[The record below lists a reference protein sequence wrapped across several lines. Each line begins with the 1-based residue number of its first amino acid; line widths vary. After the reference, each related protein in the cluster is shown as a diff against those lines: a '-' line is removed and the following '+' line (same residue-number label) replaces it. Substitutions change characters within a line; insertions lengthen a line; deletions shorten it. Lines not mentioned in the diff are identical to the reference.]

1 MAYSETYEYTT
12 TVYSNNFINVRKV
25 DIISKDGVEVGR
37 GKSGFTIVPGGDTSE
52 LPAQIQAI
60 ATAVHTPAVVAAYKA
75 SQITVPAP
83 EVSTGDIDL
92 PEVNTGDVDL
102 PEVGTA
108 DL

>member
-1 MAYSETYEYTT
+1 MAYSESYEYTT
-12 TVYSNNFINVRKV
+12 TVYSNNFISVKRV
-25 DIISKDGVEVGR
+25 DIITKDGVEVGR

-60 ATAVHTPAVVAAYKA
+60 AKAVHTPAVVAAYKA

-83 EVSTGDIDL
+83 EVSTGDIA
-92 PEVNTGDVDL
+92 E

>member
-12 TVYSNNFINVRKV
+12 TVYSNNFISVRKV
-25 DIISKDGVEVGR
+25 DIITKDGVEVGR

-52 LPAQIQAI
+52 LPAQVQAI
-60 ATAVHTPAVVAAYKA
+60 ASAVHTPAVVAAYKA

-83 EVSTGDIDL
+83 AVSTGDIA
-92 PEVNTGDVDL
+92 E

>member
-12 TVYSNNFINVRKV
+12 TVYSNNFISVRKV
-25 DIISKDGVEVGR
+25 DIITKDGVEVGR

-60 ATAVHTPAVVAAYKA
+60 ASAVHTPAVVAAYKA
-75 SQITVPAP
+75 SQITVPEL
-83 EVSTGDIDL
+83 EVSTGDIAE
-92 PEVNTGDVDL
+92 PEVS
-102 PEVGTA
+102 TA